1 MAKIH
6 IDIRDDIATEVAL
19 ECVKMVIENGRISN
33 KGKQYCYLTSF
44 NVGDDE
50 VMVNTR
56 DYRKSDCFLVWK
68 NKK

>member
-6 IDIRDDIATEVAL
+6 IDIRDDIAPEVAL
-19 ECVKMVIENGRISN
+19 ECVKMVIENGKISN
-33 KGKQYCYLTSF
+33 DGKQYCYLTSF